1 MLVQLH
7 GTLRGESGVRQ
18 IEVSRPDAATVN
30 SVLAAA
36 LTQEPRAAAVLL
48 DSAGHL
54 RQDLMILRNGRDIR
68 WLQGMGTPLT
78 ALDRLDLFLPTGIQ
92 RAFAV
97 D

>member
-7 GTLRGESGVRQ
+7 GTLRGGSGVRQ
-18 IEVSRPDAATVN
+18 IDVSLPDSATVG

-36 LTQEPRAAAVLL
+36 QAQEPRAEAVLL
-48 DSAGHL
+48 DSTGQL

-68 WLQGMGTPLT
+68 WLQSMDTPLT
-78 ALDRLDLFLPTGIQ
+78 ALDRLDLFIQTGAQ

>member
-1 MLVQLH
+1 MRVQLH

-18 IEVSRPDAATVN
+18 IEVSLPDAPTVN

-36 LTQEPRAAAVLL
+36 LDQEPRAAAVLL
-48 DSAGHL
+48 DSASHL

-68 WLQGMGTPLT
+68 WLQGMDTPLT
-78 ALDRLDLFLPTGIQ
+78 ALDRLDLLLPTGVQ

>member
-7 GTLRGESGVRQ
+7 GTLRGESGVRH
-18 IEVSRPDAATVN
+18 IDISLPDAATVD
-30 SVLAAA
+30 SALAAA
-36 LTQEPRAAAVLL
+36 LAQEPRAAVVLL
-48 DSAGHL
+48 NGAGQV

-68 WLQGMGTPLT
+68 WLQGMDTPLT
-78 ALDRLDLFLPTGIQ
+78 SLDRLDLFLQTGAQ

>member
-18 IEVSRPDAATVN
+18 IEISLPDDARVSGA
-30 SVLAAA
+30 LAAA
-36 LTQEPRAAAVLL
+36 LTREPQAAGVLL
-48 DSAGHL
+48 DSAGNL
-54 RQDLMILRNGRDIR
+54 RQNLMILRNGRDIR
-68 WLQGMGTPLT
+68 WLQGIDTPLT
-78 ALDRLDLFLPTGIQ
+78 ALDRIDLFLQTGAQ

>member
-18 IEVSRPDAATVN
+18 IEVSLPDSATVG

-36 LTQEPRAAAVLL
+36 LAQEPRAEAVLL
-48 DSAGHL
+48 DRAGQL
-54 RQDLMILRNGRDIR
+54 RQDLMILRNGRDIH
-68 WLQGMGTPLT
+68 WLQDIDTSLT
-78 ALDRLDLFLPTGIQ
+78 MLDRLDLFRQSGAQ

>member
-1 MLVQLH
+1 VLVQLH

-18 IEVSRPDAATVN
+18 IEVSLPDAATVN
-30 SVLAAA
+30 SMLAAA
-36 LTQEPRAAAVLL
+36 LAQEPRGAAVLL
-48 DSAGHL
+48 DSAGRL

-68 WLQGMGTPLT
+68 WLQGMATPLT
-78 ALDRLDLFLPTGIQ
+78 GLDRLDLFLQTGAQ

>member
-1 MLVQLH
+1 MQLH

-18 IEVSRPDAATVN
+18 IEVSLPAAATVN

-36 LTQEPRAAAVLL
+36 LAQEPQAAAVLL
-48 DSAGHL
+48 DSAGRL
-54 RQDLMILRNGRDIR
+54 REDLMILRNGRDIR
-68 WLQGMGTPLT
+68 WLQGMATPLT
-78 ALDRLDLFLPTGIQ
+78 ALNRLDLFMQSGAQ